1 MGFKDA
7 GKPHYLGHRER
18 LRRRF
23 REAGA
28 DALPDYELL
37 EMILFRAVPRRD
49 TIAHRAGLGHR
60 ARDALRDHP
69 AP

>member
-7 GKPHYLGHRER
+7 AAKSHYLGHRER

-23 REAGA
+23 RDAGA

-37 EMILFRAVPRRD
+37 S
-49 TIAHRAGLGHR
+49 
-60 ARDALRDHP
+60 
-69 AP
+69 